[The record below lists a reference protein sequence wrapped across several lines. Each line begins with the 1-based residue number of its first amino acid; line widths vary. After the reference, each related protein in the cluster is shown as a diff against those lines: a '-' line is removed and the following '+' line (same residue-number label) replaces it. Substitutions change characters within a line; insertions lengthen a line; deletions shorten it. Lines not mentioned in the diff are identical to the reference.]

1 MVLWESWLSVTAHGP
16 TSVLW
21 TDHALVKAQLLGI
34 PRSEVEDAILENHN
48 RRVRNAR
55 AADWLVRTG
64 HLVVAYNHPAGD
76 ELTAVVVT
84 LWRRG

>member
-1 MVLWESWLSVTAHGP
+1 MTVHGP

-34 PRSEVEDAILENHN
+34 PSSDVEDAILSGHDQ
-48 RRVRNAR
+48 RVRNAR
-55 AADWLVRTG
+55 AADWLVVSGR
-64 HLVVAYNHPAGD
+64 LVVADNHPALD
-76 ELTAVVVT
+76 ELAALVVT

>member
-1 MVLWESWLSVTAHGP
+1 VTAHAP
-16 TSVLW
+16 TTVVW

-34 PRSEVEDAILENHN
+34 ARSDVEDAILSGHD

-55 AADWLVRTG
+55 AADWLVQSGR
-64 HLVVAYNHPAGD
+64 LVVAYNYPAGD
-76 ELTAVVVT
+76 DMTALVVT